1 MEIDDDVAGVAR
13 GLAQIDHRIRLRYS
27 EPGEYF
33 VVYWRPD
40 DWEQEAGY
48 LIFTAQEVD
57 HRIVK
62 RMEEVYAKCNAPG
75 YSFADEVEKVEA
87 EAEREKDHA
96 WHEQHGETLERLAH
110 AMREDT
116 HRNQDRVFIADGFK
130 A

>member
-1 MEIDDDVAGVAR
+1 MAGVAS

-27 EPGEYF
+27 EPGDYF

-40 DWEQEAGY
+40 EWEEETTGY

-75 YSFADEVEKVEA
+75 YSFGAEIEKVEA

-96 WHEQHGETLERLAH
+96 WSEQHGETLERLAH

-116 HRNQDRVFIADGFK
+116 NRNQDRAFIGRGVK